1 MIVGDEI
8 KNKQLNHALRSLFE
22 QGRDPMFITNK
33 HGQILQAN
41 PAFFSLYQYS
51 PQDYAALDHSSIW
64 QNTLHDFAYY
74 KTFLIRVEKKGSWS
88 GELHV
93 ATKSGEIIPVWAQI
107 VKVGDCFAITQV
119 DLRERDKITRKMEQF
134 SRLQSL
140 ATLAGGVAHEF
151 NNILGG
157 IQGHL
162 YLFKRQL
169 TAMTDK
175 DKDRFSRVDILM
187 ARASVLVQNLLAFS
201 KQKPTTVSEVNLQTL
216 LDETISM
223 CKKSVDVGIT
233 LSLHLPNDSIVIQAD
248 TIVLKQHIFE
258 LISNAQSAI
267 LRQRKEKGQYAEDEK
282 ICIQLNLSSSGM
294 AEILVQD
301 NGPGMQDAVLRHCF
315 DPFFTT
321 EPVGKGTGLGLSSA
335 LSYIE
340 QLQGSLEVESV
351 LGEYTKV
358 RILLPIH
365 AKGLSLALADKGCVL
380 LVDDELDL
388 RNSIEE
394 ILVYHG
400 YKVITASDGVEG
412 LDIWRA
418 QQTEIDAVVVD
429 IIMPNMNGIEMATAL
444 RKEIPTLPICLITG
458 YTQQAVPE
466 NLHVNLI
473 RKPLNPDLLLEFL
486 TATIHK

>member
-1 MIVGDEI
+1 MQ
-8 KNKQLNHALRSLFE
+8 NKQLNHALRSLFE

-51 PQDYAALDHSSIW
+51 PQDSAALDHSGIW

-74 KTFLIRVEKKGSWS
+74 KTFLIRVEKEGSWS

-119 DLRERDKITRKMEQF
+119 DLRERDKTTRKMEQF

-169 TAMTDK
+169 TTMTDK
-175 DKDRFSRVDILM
+175 DKDRFLRVDTLM

-216 LDETISM
+216 LHETISM
-223 CKKSVDVGIT
+223 CKKSVNPGIT
-233 LSLHLPNDSIVIQAD
+233 LSLHAPNDPIVIQAD
-248 TIVLKQHIFE
+248 AIVLKQHIFE

-267 LRQRKEKGQYAEDEK
+267 FRQREQKGQCAEGEK
-282 ICIQLNLSSSGM
+282 IYIQLGLSSSDM
-294 AEILVQD
+294 VEILVQD
-301 NGPGMQDAVLRHCF
+301 NGAGMQDAVLRHCF

-358 RILLPIH
+358 RILLPMH
-365 AKGLSLALADKGCVL
+365 AKVLSSEHADKGCVL
-380 LVDDELDL
+380 LIDDDLDL
-388 RNSIEE
+388 RDSIEE
-394 ILVYHG
+394 ILVYQG
-400 YKVITASDGVEG
+400 YKVVTGSNGVEG
-412 LDIWRA
+412 LDIWQA
-418 QQTEIDAVVVD
+418 QKAEIDAVVMD
-429 IIMPNMNGIEMATAL
+429 IVMPKMNGIEMATAL
-444 RKEIPTLPICLITG
+444 RQETSTLPICLTTG
-458 YTQQAVPE
+458 YTLQAVPE
-466 NLHVNLI
+466 GLHVNLI

-486 TATIHK
+486 EATIQK